1 MSQKP
6 AQSRFGLRGFCVA
19 YVVILAAVLIALEWW
34 AEYFLPL
41 WFLLFAPPA
50 VLLLPVPFLVI
61 AAIRCRSPRWII
73 VLVVCVLVVGFGFSR
88 YRFGSGAPDKSGT
101 LTVITHNIGQGNPRA
116 FHESFAVEKADAILL
131 QDAFRPQQFDFT
143 KHYPDLRARSV
154 AQFTLLS
161 RHEITEGALVNTALW
176 RGRPVAARY
185 VIRTPERSI
194 ALYNVHLPTPRR
206 SLNHAFTW
214 RVVQEMFWMGNAPT
228 DDYPSYRAWLSARV
242 ALARQ
247 LAEVF
252 ARERLPFLVGGD
264 FNTPDHGVVYRMFA
278 GQLAD
283 AHAHAGRGWGF
294 TFPGARDGRLAQFL
308 GPWLRLDYLF
318 AGPSWKP
325 VECRVAS
332 DPTSQHRAVLARFMP
347 VP

>member
-1 MSQKP
+1 MSEKP
-6 AQSRFGLRGFCVA
+6 AHSRFGLRGFCIA
-19 YVVILAAVLIALEWW
+19 YIVILLVVLIALEWW

-41 WFLLFAPPA
+41 WFLIFAPPI
-50 VLLLPVPFLVI
+50 VLLLPVPFLAI
-61 AAIRCRSPRWII
+61 GAIRSRSPRC
-73 VLVVCVLVVGFGFSR
+73 LLALAACVLVVAFVFSR
-88 YRFGSGAPDKSGT
+88 YRFNFSPDSKEKP
-101 LTVITHNIGQGNPRA
+101 LTVITHNIGEGNPRA

-131 QDAFRPQQFDFT
+131 QDAFRPHELAFT
-143 KHYPDLRARSV
+143 RRYPDLRARSV
-154 AQFTLLS
+154 AQFMLLS
-161 RHEITEGALVNTALW
+161 RHEITEAALVNTALW

-206 SLNHAFTW
+206 SLNHAFSGK
-214 RVVQEMFWMGNAPT
+214 VVQEMFWMGNAPT

-247 LAEVF
+247 LAEIF

-264 FNTPDHGVVYRMFA
+264 FNTPDHGVVYRIFS
-278 GQLAD
+278 GQLTD
-283 AHAHAGRGWGF
+283 AHTHAGRGWGF
-294 TFPGARDGRLAQFL
+294 TFPGARDGKLAQSL

-318 AGPSWKP
+318 AGPNWQA

-332 DPTSQHRAVLARFMP
+332 DPTSQHRAVLARFLP
-347 VP
+347 KP